1 MQINVYI
8 WKNVPPK
15 ARSMTYEN
23 IPKMIIIS
31 TYNKITVY
39 EGGTPPP
46 ENWNYL
52 LEGGPV
58 VVQASPIR

>member
-39 EGGTPPP
+39 EGGLPKSL
-46 ENWNYL
+46 N
-52 LEGGPV
+52 
-58 VVQASPIR
+58 